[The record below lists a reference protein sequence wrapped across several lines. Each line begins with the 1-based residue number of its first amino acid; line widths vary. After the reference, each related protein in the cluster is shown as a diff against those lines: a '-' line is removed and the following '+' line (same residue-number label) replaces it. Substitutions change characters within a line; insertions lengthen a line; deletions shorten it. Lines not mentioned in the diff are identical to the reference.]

1 MNVWSWVA
9 WRLLA
14 LGVVPPRLLATRVSA
29 FEGRNTSALSQARG
43 RSRADFPSIVCVPR
57 MLALE
62 TVFSQ
67 QYLTARFHDD
77 SCYAE
82 LLQMHRLS
90 PDLACSHVRTH
101 NHHPLA
107 SFISGEESY
116 TPKVTMRVDA
126 FAAVGSQMS
135 PRLPPC
141 RPFLLAEGEGDR
153 LVALQIYFLHRR
165 RMM

>member
-1 MNVWSWVA
+1 MFC
-9 WRLLA
+9 LGL
-14 LGVVPPRLLATRVSA
+14 LGVCWPSGLFHLVCLPFVFLPSLRHKRVVAVVRIFLL
-29 FEGRNTSALSQARG
+29 LY
-43 RSRADFPSIVCVPR
+43 VCLR
-57 MLALE
+57 MPALE

-67 QYLTARFHDD
+67 QYITARCHDD